1 MTLDECR
8 QRLNEIDGRMLSLFE
23 DRMDIVREVAR
34 IKQASGLPVRD
45 EAQEQRK
52 MKAASAHTKDE
63 YRPYAEQLLKSLF
76 ALSRAY
82 QERLRAGDIK
92 TP

>member
-8 QRLNEIDGRMLSLFE
+8 QRLNEIDERMIALFE
-23 DRMDIVREVAR
+23 TRMDIVRAVAR

-52 MKAASAHTKDE
+52 IEAASALAKDE
-63 YRPYAEQLLKSLF
+63 YRPYAEQLLKDLF